1 MAEEATDTPLGSTPP
16 TNETPSSTGGVTDP
30 NATISPIKNDVSG
43 ITGFN
48 ASVDDSGSFYN
59 ALIQAN
65 YDNTKTGYV
74 EKSFKRVK
82 SGFPSDS
89 DSGVY
94 NQYSGNGGELVDIL
108 LTYPWT
114 IQKFNNQT
122 YGQNEY
128 ELKNKLDVQ
137 NGLVYMVNGEAD
149 STTYGDMFT
158 YDKDGKYRDKDGNEI
173 TKNAVINQYVKTDA
187 YKAVNVPFCYVTQW
201 KQTLSSNIMN
211 IINSISAG
219 ITAISDG
226 LGTIADSSK
235 LTEVSTAISKLKN
248 SLFGKTQ
255 QGFNEAQQDNDTKS
269 WAKWVSNTAAGLQQ
283 GIGIL
288 SQKVAP
294 GNISNPAVGTTW
306 LSPYKFLYS
315 LERTG
320 KKYCFP
326 MVANPPSNSIQNNFG
341 EQADGGG
348 LLNNSFFNGL
358 ISMMQGASNTVRDFK
373 DVVNF
378 LSTGLGSAG
387 YIGSAVEKAKYF
399 NFPTNTQEYRIT
411 FPLLN
416 TVRANDWK
424 KNYRFII
431 LFMLRNL
438 IFRKDSASYYPPL
451 FYDLVIPGVIRQP
464 FCYVGKF
471 QVRPVGNVRTLGYD
485 HTLINGLNVAEN
497 ANTNFSVNVPEAWI
511 VTITFNSLLTTS
523 ANMVLSG
530 LYDLNITTK

>member
-1 MAEEATDTPLGSTPP
+1 
-16 TNETPSSTGGVTDP
+16 
-30 NATISPIKNDVSG
+30 
-43 ITGFN
+43 
-48 ASVDDSGSFYN
+48 
-59 ALIQAN
+59 
-65 YDNTKTGYV
+65 
-74 EKSFKRVK
+74 
-82 SGFPSDS
+82 
-89 DSGVY
+89 
-94 NQYSGNGGELVDIL
+94 
-108 LTYPWT
+108 
-114 IQKFNNQT
+114 
-122 YGQNEY
+122 
-128 ELKNKLDVQ
+128 
-137 NGLVYMVNGEAD
+137 
-149 STTYGDMFT
+149 
-158 YDKDGKYRDKDGNEI
+158 
-173 TKNAVINQYVKTDA
+173 
-187 YKAVNVPFCYVTQW
+187 
-201 KQTLSSNIMN
+201 
-211 IINSISAG
+211 
-219 ITAISDG
+219 
-226 LGTIADSSK
+226 
-235 LTEVSTAISKLKN
+235 
-248 SLFGKTQ
+248 
-255 QGFNEAQQDNDTKS
+255 
-269 WAKWVSNTAAGLQQ
+269 
-283 GIGIL
+283 
-288 SQKVAP
+288 
-294 GNISNPAVGTTW
+294 
-306 LSPYKFLYS
+306 
-315 LERTG
+315 
-320 KKYCFP
+320 